1 MSRCSAGRQL
11 AHGGLD
17 LGGCVTAR
25 DFDIADAGFAQR
37 FPLHGITRCGLAAE
51 MVTGA
56 LELDRV
62 QRAAIA
68 IDDEQ
73 VDAFGVDGKERVLVG
88 DGKDFGSVS
97 V

>member
-1 MSRCSAGRQL
+1 
-11 AHGGLD
+11 
-17 LGGCVTAR
+17 
-25 DFDIADAGFAQR
+25 
-37 FPLHGITRCGLAAE
+37 